1 MNTPIKASNTDRQE
15 NGYVVAIDFGLKY
28 LGIAASSRLIPRP
41 FGITT
46 LIAQSGKLKDW
57 SKLEEILAEYKPHTI
72 LVGLPLNMDGSESEM
87 SERAKEFGKSLSS
100 RTSIPVEFVDERLS
114 SWEVKKM
121 DRENS
126 KNKQKKTSK
135 IHEESACLIAQTWES
150 DIEISREQQPNG

>member
-1 MNTPIKASNTDRQE
+1 MNPPIKASNTDRQE

-57 SKLEEILAEYKPHTI
+57 SKLEEILAEYKPYTI

-87 SERAKEFGKSLSS
+87 SERAKAFGESLCS
-100 RTSIPVEFVDERLS
+100 RTSIPVQFVDERLS
-114 SWEVKKM
+114 SWEVRKM
-121 DRENS
+121 NQENS

-135 IHEESACLIAQTWES
+135 IHEESACLIAQTWVS
-150 DIEISREQQPNG
+150 DREISTEQPNG

>member
-1 MNTPIKASNTDRQE
+1 MNTSIKASNTDRQE

-87 SERAKEFGKSLSS
+87 SERAKAFGESLCS
-100 RTSIPVEFVDERLS
+100 RTSIPVQFVDERLS
-114 SWEVKKM
+114 SWEVRKM
-121 DRENS
+121 NQENS

-135 IHEESACLIAQTWES
+135 IHEESACLIAQTWVS
-150 DIEISREQQPNG
+150 DIEISTEQPNG

>member
-15 NGYVVAIDFGLKY
+15 NGYIVAIDFGLKY

-57 SKLEEILAEYKPHTI
+57 SKLEEILAEYKPHRI

-87 SERAKEFGKSLSS
+87 AQRAKAFGESLCS
-100 RTSIPVEFVDERLS
+100 RTSIPVQFVDERLS
-114 SWEVKKM
+114 SWEVRKM
-121 DRENS
+121 NQENS

-135 IHEESACLIAQTWES
+135 IHEESACLIAQTWMG
-150 DIEISREQQPNG
+150 DIEISTEQPNE

>member
-1 MNTPIKASNTDRQE
+1 MNIPIKALNTDRKH
-15 NGYVVAIDFGLKY
+15 NGYVVAIDFGLKH

-46 LIAQSGKLKDW
+46 LLAQSGKLKDW
-57 SKLEEILAEYKPHTI
+57 SKLEEILIEYKPHTI

-87 SERAKEFGKSLSS
+87 SEKAKAFAESLSS

-121 DRENS
+121 EQEDS
-126 KNKQKKTSK
+126 KHKQKKASK
-135 IHEESACLIAQTWES
+135 IHEKSACLIAQTWVS
-150 DIEISREQQPNG
+150 DAEISREQPNG

>member
-1 MNTPIKASNTDRQE
+1 MNTPIKASNTDRQR

-46 LIAQSGKLKDW
+46 LLAQSGDLKDW
-57 SKLEEILAEYKPHTI
+57 SELEEILNEYKPHTI

-87 SERAKEFGKSLSS
+87 SERAKAFGESLSS

-121 DRENS
+121 EKEDS
-126 KNKQKKTSK
+126 KHKQKKASK
-135 IHEESACLIAQTWES
+135 IHEKSACLIAQTWVS
-150 DIEISREQQPNG
+150 DTEISREQPNG

>member
-1 MNTPIKASNTDRQE
+1 MNTPIKASNTDRQQ

-28 LGIAASSRLIPRP
+28 VGIAASSQLIPRP

-57 SKLEEILAEYKPHTI
+57 SKLEEVLVEYKPHTI
-72 LVGLPLNMDGSESEM
+72 LIGLPLNMDGSESEM
-87 SERAKEFGKSLSS
+87 SERAKEFGKSLTS

-121 DRENS
+121 DQANLN
-126 KNKQKKTSK
+126 NKQKKTSK
-135 IHEESACLIAQTWES
+135 IHEESACLIAQTWAS
-150 DIEISREQQPNG
+150 DIKIYREQPNG

>member
-1 MNTPIKASNTDRQE
+1 MNTPIKSSNTDRQE

-28 LGIAASSRLIPRP
+28 LGIAAGSRLIPRP

-87 SERAKEFGKSLSS
+87 SERAKAFGESLCS
-100 RTSIPVEFVDERLS
+100 RTSIPVQFVDERLS
-114 SWEVKKM
+114 SWEVRKM
-121 DRENS
+121 NQENS

-135 IHEESACLIAQTWES
+135 IHEESACLIAQTWVN
-150 DIEISREQQPNG
+150 DIEISTEQPNG

>member
-87 SERAKEFGKSLSS
+87 SERAKAFGESLCS
-100 RTSIPVEFVDERLS
+100 RTSIPVQFVDERLS
-114 SWEVKKM
+114 SWEVRKM
-121 DRENS
+121 NQENS

-135 IHEESACLIAQTWES
+135 IHEESACLIAQTWVN
-150 DIEISREQQPNG
+150 DIEISTEQPNG

>member
-1 MNTPIKASNTDRQE
+1 MNTPIKSSNTDRQE

-72 LVGLPLNMDGSESEM
+72 LVGLPLKMDGSESEM
-87 SERAKEFGKSLSS
+87 SERAKAFGESLCS
-100 RTSIPVEFVDERLS
+100 RTSIPVQFVDERLS
-114 SWEVKKM
+114 SWEVRKM
-121 DRENS
+121 NQENS

-135 IHEESACLIAQTWES
+135 IHEESACLIAQTWVS
-150 DIEISREQQPNG
+150 DIEISTEQPNG

>member
-57 SKLEEILAEYKPHTI
+57 SKLEEILAEYKPYTI

-87 SERAKEFGKSLSS
+87 SERAKAFGESLFS
-100 RTSIPVEFVDERLS
+100 RTSIPVQFVDERLS
-114 SWEVKKM
+114 SWEVRKM
-121 DRENS
+121 NQENS

-135 IHEESACLIAQTWES
+135 IHEESACLIAQTWAS
-150 DIEISREQQPNG
+150 NIEISTEQPNG

>member
-1 MNTPIKASNTDRQE
+1 MNTPIKGSNTERQQ

-28 LGIAASSRLIPRP
+28 LGIAASSRLVPRP

-46 LIAQSGKLKDW
+46 LLAQSGKLKDW
-57 SKLEEILAEYKPHTI
+57 SKLEEILIEYKPHTI

-87 SERAKEFGKSLSS
+87 SERAKAFAASLSS

-121 DRENS
+121 EQENS
-126 KNKQKKTSK
+126 THKQKKTYK
-135 IHEESACLIAQTWES
+135 IHEKSACLIAQTWVS
-150 DIEISREQQPNG
+150 DIAIPREQPNG

>member
-1 MNTPIKASNTDRQE
+1 MSAPIKASNTDRQQ

-28 LGIAASSRLIPRP
+28 LGIAASSRLVPRP

-57 SKLEEILAEYKPHTI
+57 SKLEEILAEYKPNTI

-87 SERAKEFGKSLSS
+87 SRRARAFAKSLCS
-100 RTSIPVEFVDERLS
+100 RTSIPVPFVDERLS
-114 SWEVKKM
+114 AWEVRKM
-121 DRENS
+121 NQENS

-135 IHEESACLIAQTWES
+135 IHEESACLIAQTWVS
-150 DIEISREQQPNG
+150 DIEISREQPNG

>member
-1 MNTPIKASNTDRQE
+1 MNTPTKTSNTDRQH

-46 LIAQSGKLKDW
+46 LLAQSGKLKDW
-57 SKLEEILAEYKPHTI
+57 SKLEEILIEYKPHTI
-72 LVGLPLNMDGSESEM
+72 LVGLPLNMDGSESKM
-87 SERAKEFGKSLSS
+87 SEMAKAFGESLSS

-121 DRENS
+121 EQEDS
-126 KNKQKKTSK
+126 KHKQKKASK
-135 IHEESACLIAQTWES
+135 IHEKSACLIAQTWVS
-150 DIEISREQQPNG
+150 DTEISREQPNG

>member
-1 MNTPIKASNTDRQE
+1 MNTPIKASNTNRQH

-46 LIAQSGKLKDW
+46 LLAQSGQLNDW
-57 SKLEEILAEYKPHTI
+57 SKLEEILIEYKPHTI

-87 SERAKEFGKSLSS
+87 SEKAKAFGESLSS
-100 RTSIPVEFVDERLS
+100 RTTIPVEFVDERLS

-121 DRENS
+121 DPGYSR
-126 KNKQKKTSK
+126 NKQKKPAK
-135 IHEESACLIAQTWES
+135 IHEESACLIAKTWES
-150 DIEISREQQPNG
+150 EIEISGEQPYG

>member
-1 MNTPIKASNTDRQE
+1 MNTPIKGSNTERQQ

-28 LGIAASSRLIPRP
+28 LGIAASSRLVPRP

-46 LIAQSGKLKDW
+46 LLAQSGKLKDW
-57 SKLEEILAEYKPHTI
+57 SRLEKILGEYKPHKI

-87 SERAKEFGKSLSS
+87 SRKAKAFGKSLSS

-121 DRENS
+121 EQEDS
-126 KNKQKKTSK
+126 KHKQKKASK
-135 IHEESACLIAQTWES
+135 IHEKSACLIAHTWVS
-150 DIEISREQQPNG
+150 DTEISREQPNG

>member
-1 MNTPIKASNTDRQE
+1 MNTPIKTSNTDQQH

-87 SERAKEFGKSLSS
+87 SERAKAFGESLCS
-100 RTSIPVEFVDERLS
+100 RTSIPVQFVDERLS
-114 SWEVKKM
+114 SWEVRKKNQ
-121 DRENS
+121 ENS

-135 IHEESACLIAQTWES
+135 IHEESACLIAQTWVN
-150 DIEISREQQPNG
+150 DIEISTEQPNG

>member
-15 NGYVVAIDFGLKY
+15 NGYIVAIDFGLKY
-28 LGIAASSRLIPRP
+28 LGIAASSQLIPRP

-87 SERAKEFGKSLSS
+87 SERAKAFGESLCS
-100 RTSIPVEFVDERLS
+100 RTSIPVQFVDERLS
-114 SWEVKKM
+114 SWEVRKM
-121 DRENS
+121 NQENS

-135 IHEESACLIAQTWES
+135 IHEESACLIAQTWVS
-150 DIEISREQQPNG
+150 DIEISTEQPNG

>member
-72 LVGLPLNMDGSESEM
+72 LVGLPLNMDGSKSEM
-87 SERAKEFGKSLSS
+87 SERAKAFGESLCS
-100 RTSIPVEFVDERLS
+100 RTSIPVQFVDERLS
-114 SWEVKKM
+114 SWEVRKM
-121 DRENS
+121 NQEDS

-135 IHEESACLIAQTWES
+135 IHEESACLIAQTWVS
-150 DIEISREQQPNG
+150 DIEISTEQPNG

>member
-1 MNTPIKASNTDRQE
+1 MNTPIKTSNTDRQE

-87 SERAKEFGKSLSS
+87 SERAKAFGESLCS
-100 RTSIPVEFVDERLS
+100 RTSIPVQFVDERLS
-114 SWEVKKM
+114 SWEVRKM
-121 DRENS
+121 NQENS

-135 IHEESACLIAQTWES
+135 IHEESACLIAQTWVS
-150 DIEISREQQPNG
+150 DIEISTEQPNG

>member
-1 MNTPIKASNTDRQE
+1 MNTSIRASNTDRQHD
-15 NGYVVAIDFGLKY
+15 GYVVAIDFGLKY
-28 LGIAASSRLIPRP
+28 LGVAAGSRHIPRP

-57 SKLEEILAEYKPHTI
+57 SKLEEILIEYKPHTI

-87 SERAKEFGKSLSS
+87 SEMAKAFGESLSS

-121 DRENS
+121 EQEDS
-126 KNKQKKTSK
+126 KHKQKKSSK
-135 IHEESACLIAQTWES
+135 IHEKSACLIAQTWVS
-150 DIEISREQQPNG
+150 DTEISREQPNG

>member
-1 MNTPIKASNTDRQE
+1 MNTPIKASNADRQHD
-15 NGYVVAIDFGLKY
+15 GYVVAIDFGLKY

-46 LIAQSGKLKDW
+46 LLAQSGDLKDW
-57 SKLEEILAEYKPHTI
+57 SKLEEILIEYKPHTI

-87 SERAKEFGKSLSS
+87 SERAKAFGESLSS

-121 DRENS
+121 EQENS
-126 KNKQKKTSK
+126 KHKQKKTSK
-135 IHEESACLIAQTWES
+135 IHEKSACLIAQTWVS
-150 DIEISREQQPNG
+150 DTEISREQPNG

>member
-1 MNTPIKASNTDRQE
+1 MKTPIKSSNNGLQQ
-15 NGYVVAIDFGLKY
+15 NGYVIAIDFGLRY

-57 SKLEEILAEYKPHTI
+57 SKLEEVLVEYKPHTI

-121 DRENS
+121 DQANS
-126 KNKQKKTSK
+126 NKKQKKTSK
-135 IHEESACLIAQTWES
+135 IHEESACLIAQTWVS
-150 DIEISREQQPNG
+150 DIKIYREQPNG

>member
-1 MNTPIKASNTDRQE
+1 MNTSIKASNIDRQE

-46 LIAQSGKLKDW
+46 LIAKSGKLKDW
-57 SKLEEILAEYKPHTI
+57 SKLEEILAEYKPHKI

-87 SERAKEFGKSLSS
+87 SERAKAFGESLCS
-100 RTSIPVEFVDERLS
+100 RTSIPVQFVDERLS
-114 SWEVKKM
+114 SWEVRKM
-121 DRENS
+121 NQENS

-135 IHEESACLIAQTWES
+135 IHEESACLIAQTWVS
-150 DIEISREQQPNG
+150 DIEISTEQPNG

>member
-1 MNTPIKASNTDRQE
+1 MNTPIKASNTDRQQ
-15 NGYVVAIDFGLKY
+15 NGYIVAIDFGLKY
-28 LGIAASSRLIPRP
+28 VGIAASSQLIPRP

-57 SKLEEILAEYKPHTI
+57 SKLEEVLVEYKPHTI

-121 DRENS
+121 DQANS
-126 KNKQKKTSK
+126 NNKQKKTSK
-135 IHEESACLIAQTWES
+135 IHEESACLIAQTWVS
-150 DIEISREQQPNG
+150 DIKIYREQPNG

>member
-87 SERAKEFGKSLSS
+87 AQRAKAFGESLCS
-100 RTSIPVEFVDERLS
+100 RTSIPVQFVDERLS
-114 SWEVKKM
+114 SWEVRKM
-121 DRENS
+121 NQENS

-135 IHEESACLIAQTWES
+135 IHEESACLIAQTWVS
-150 DIEISREQQPNG
+150 DIEISTEQPNG

>member
-1 MNTPIKASNTDRQE
+1 MNTPIKASNTDRQY
-15 NGYVVAIDFGLKY
+15 NGYIVAIDFGLKY

-46 LIAQSGKLKDW
+46 LLAQSGKLKDW
-57 SKLEEILAEYKPHTI
+57 SKLEEILIEYKPHTI

-87 SERAKEFGKSLSS
+87 SERAKAFGESLSS

-121 DRENS
+121 DPRCL
-126 KNKQKKTSK
+126 KNQQKKTAK
-135 IHEESACLIAQTWES
+135 IHEESACLIAQTWVSEM
-150 DIEISREQQPNG
+150 EISREQPNG

>member
-1 MNTPIKASNTDRQE
+1 MNTPTKTSNTDRQQ
-15 NGYVVAIDFGLKY
+15 NGYVVAIDFGLNY

-46 LIAQSGKLKDW
+46 LIAQSGRLKDW
-57 SKLEEILAEYKPHTI
+57 SKLEEILVEYKPHTI

-121 DRENS
+121 DQANS
-126 KNKQKKTSK
+126 NNKQKRLLKFTK
-135 IHEESACLIAQTWES
+135 
-150 DIEISREQQPNG
+150 SRLVS

>member
-57 SKLEEILAEYKPHTI
+57 SKLEEILAEYKPHRI

-87 SERAKEFGKSLSS
+87 SERAKAFGESLCS
-100 RTSIPVEFVDERLS
+100 RTSIPVQFVDERLS
-114 SWEVKKM
+114 SWEVRKM
-121 DRENS
+121 NQENS

-135 IHEESACLIAQTWES
+135 IHEESACLIAQTWVS
-150 DIEISREQQPNG
+150 DIESSTEQPNG

>member
-87 SERAKEFGKSLSS
+87 SERAKAFGESLCS
-100 RTSIPVEFVDERLS
+100 RTSIPVQFVDERLS
-114 SWEVKKM
+114 SWEVRKM
-121 DRENS
+121 NQENS

-135 IHEESACLIAQTWES
+135 IHEESACLIAQTWMG
-150 DIEISREQQPNG
+150 DIEISTEQPNG

>member
-57 SKLEEILAEYKPHTI
+57 SSLEEILVEYKPHTI

-87 SERAKEFGKSLSS
+87 SERAKAFGESLCS
-100 RTSIPVEFVDERLS
+100 RTSIPVQFVDERLS
-114 SWEVKKM
+114 SWEVRKM
-121 DRENS
+121 NQENS
-126 KNKQKKTSK
+126 KNKQKKTERTRPS
-135 IHEESACLIAQTWES
+135 T
-150 DIEISREQQPNG
+150 